1 MKKTLFKILGTLLT
15 IVVFIITQYHI
26 RRYYNIDPRIWFFV
40 VFGISFVGFCVIL
53 GIFYSEIKSMREYFE
68 THSFFEFVAEIAEKT
83 KPITKKV
90 KPMTEKIV
98 NSFLYDLI
106 SFITM
111 MVAFTGIMYKLFFH
125 DDFMGRTIVYVIF
138 LVMIAWTGLS
148 RIIRATVIE
157 KEKRSKEFV
166 YAGMWVFIFLTNFL
180 EFVCIW
186 SQTDWFLRGVC
197 YFSEFFYK
205 FCCNLSKI
213 WYTLVNWLIFVSI
226 VKRAKKL

>member
-15 IVVFIITQYHI
+15 IVVFIIAQYHI

-53 GIFYSEIKSMREYFE
+53 GIFYSEIKSMIEYFE
-68 THSFFEFVAEIAEKT
+68 THSFFEFVSEIAEKT

-111 MVAFTGIMYKLFFH
+111 MVAFTGIM
-125 DDFMGRTIVYVIF
+125 YVIF

-180 EFVCIW
+180 EFVCI
-186 SQTDWFLRGVC
+186 
-197 YFSEFFYK
+197 
-205 FCCNLSKI
+205 
-213 WYTLVNWLIFVSI
+213 
-226 VKRAKKL
+226 

>member
-1 MKKTLFKILGTLLT
+1 MKKTFFKILGTLLT

-40 VFGISFVGFCVIL
+40 VFGISFVGYCVIL
-53 GIFYSEIKSMREYFE
+53 CIFYSEIKSMMSILKLIHFLNSYQRLPK
-68 THSFFEFVAEIAEKT
+68 KT

-111 MVAFTGIMYKLFFH
+111 MVAFTGNMYKLFFH
-125 DDFMGRTIVYVIF
+125 DDFMARTIVYVIF
-138 LVMIAWTGLS
+138 LVMTAWTGLS
-148 RIIRATVIE
+148 RIIRGATVIE

-166 YAGMWVFIFLTNFL
+166 YAGTWVFIFLINFL

-186 SQTDWFLRGVC
+186 RLISQRSLLLLWV
-197 YFSEFFYK
+197 FY
-205 FCCNLSKI
+205 L
-213 WYTLVNWLIFVSI
+213 LDLPIF
-226 VKRAKKL
+226 ALT

>member
-40 VFGISFVGFCVIL
+40 VFGISFVGYCVIL
-53 GIFYSEIKSMREYFE
+53 CIFYSEIKSMMSILKLIHFLNSYQRLPK
-68 THSFFEFVAEIAEKT
+68 KT

-111 MVAFTGIMYKLFFH
+111 MVAFTGNMYKLFFH
-125 DDFMGRTIVYVIF
+125 DDFMARTIVYVIF
-138 LVMIAWTGLS
+138 LVMTAWTGLS
-148 RIIRATVIE
+148 RIIRGATVIE

-166 YAGMWVFIFLTNFL
+166 YAGTWVFIFLINFL

-186 SQTDWFLRGVC
+186 RLISQRSLLLLWV
-197 YFSEFFYK
+197 FY
-205 FCCNLSKI
+205 L
-213 WYTLVNWLIFVSI
+213 LDLPIF
-226 VKRAKKL
+226 ALT

>member
-68 THSFFEFVAEIAEKT
+68 THSFFELVSEIAEKT

-125 DDFMGRTIVYVIF
+125 DDFIARTIVYVIF
-138 LVMIAWTGLS
+138 LIMIAWTGLS

-157 KEKRSKEFV
+157 KEKCSKEFV
-166 YAGMWVFIFLTNFL
+166 YAGMWGFIFLTHFL
-180 EFVCIW
+180 EFVCI
-186 SQTDWFLRGVC
+186 
-197 YFSEFFYK
+197 
-205 FCCNLSKI
+205 
-213 WYTLVNWLIFVSI
+213 
-226 VKRAKKL
+226 

>member
-68 THSFFEFVAEIAEKT
+68 THSFFELVSEIAEKT

-111 MVAFTGIMYKLFFH
+111 MVAFTGIMYKLFFY
-125 DDFMGRTIVYVIF
+125 DDFMARTIVYVIF
-138 LVMIAWTGLS
+138 LIMIAWTGLS

-166 YAGMWVFIFLTNFL
+166 YAGMWVFIFLINFL
-180 EFVCIW
+180 EFVCI
-186 SQTDWFLRGVC
+186 
-197 YFSEFFYK
+197 
-205 FCCNLSKI
+205 
-213 WYTLVNWLIFVSI
+213 
-226 VKRAKKL
+226 

>member
-1 MKKTLFKILGTLLT
+1 MKKTLFKILGTLLA

-68 THSFFEFVAEIAEKT
+68 THSFFEFVSEIAEKT

-106 SFITM
+106 IFITM

-125 DDFMGRTIVYVIF
+125 DDFMARTIVYVIF
-138 LVMIAWTGLS
+138 LIMIAWTGLS

-166 YAGMWVFIFLTNFL
+166 YAGIWVFIFLINFL
-180 EFVCIW
+180 EFVCI
-186 SQTDWFLRGVC
+186 
-197 YFSEFFYK
+197 
-205 FCCNLSKI
+205 
-213 WYTLVNWLIFVSI
+213 
-226 VKRAKKL
+226 

>member
-15 IVVFIITQYHI
+15 IVVFIIMQYHI

-40 VFGISFVGFCVIL
+40 VFGISFVGYCVIL
-53 GIFYSEIKSMREYFE
+53 CIFYSEIKSMMSILKLIHFLNSYQRLLK
-68 THSFFEFVAEIAEKT
+68 KT

-90 KPMTEKIV
+90 KPKPMTEKIV

-111 MVAFTGIMYKLFFH
+111 MVAFTGNMYKLFFH
-125 DDFMGRTIVYVIF
+125 DDFMARTIVYVIF
-138 LVMIAWTGLS
+138 LIMIAWTGLS

-166 YAGMWVFIFLTNFL
+166 YAGTWFFIFLINFL

-186 SQTDWFLRGVC
+186 SQTDWFFRGVC
-197 YFSEFFYK
+197 YFSEFFIY
-205 FCCNLSKI
+205 
-213 WYTLVNWLIFVSI
+213 
-226 VKRAKKL
+226 

>member
-26 RRYYNIDPRIWFFV
+26 RRYYNIDPRIWFLV
-40 VFGISFVGFCVIL
+40 VFGISDVGFCVIL
-53 GIFYSEIKSMREYFE
+53 GIFYSEIKSI
-68 THSFFEFVAEIAEKT
+68 THSFFEFVSEIAEKT

-106 SFITM
+106 SYITV
-111 MVAFTGIMYKLFFH
+111 MVALTGTMYKIFFY
-125 DDFMGRTIVYVIF
+125 DDFMARTIVYVIF

-166 YAGMWVFIFLTNFL
+166 YAGMWFYIFLTNFL
-180 EFVCIW
+180 DFVCI
-186 SQTDWFLRGVC
+186 
-197 YFSEFFYK
+197 
-205 FCCNLSKI
+205 
-213 WYTLVNWLIFVSI
+213 
-226 VKRAKKL
+226 

>member
-15 IVVFIITQYHI
+15 IVVFIIMQYHI

-40 VFGISFVGFCVIL
+40 VFGISFVGYCVIL
-53 GIFYSEIKSMREYFE
+53 CIFYSEIKSMMSILKLIHFLNSYQRLLK
-68 THSFFEFVAEIAEKT
+68 KT

-90 KPMTEKIV
+90 KPKPMTEKIV

-111 MVAFTGIMYKLFFH
+111 MVAFTGIMYKLFFY
-125 DDFMGRTIVYVIF
+125 DDFMARTIVYVIF
-138 LVMIAWTGLS
+138 LIMIAWTGLS

-166 YAGMWVFIFLTNFL
+166 YAGTWFFIFLINFL
-180 EFVCIW
+180 EFVCI
-186 SQTDWFLRGVC
+186 
-197 YFSEFFYK
+197 
-205 FCCNLSKI
+205 
-213 WYTLVNWLIFVSI
+213 
-226 VKRAKKL
+226 

>member
-1 MKKTLFKILGTLLT
+1 MKKTLFKILGTLVT

-53 GIFYSEIKSMREYFE
+53 GIFYSEIESMREYFE
-68 THSFFEFVAEIAEKT
+68 NHSFFEFVSEIAEKT

-90 KPMTEKIV
+90 KHMTEKIV

-111 MVAFTGIMYKLFFH
+111 MVAFTGNMYKLFFH
-125 DDFMGRTIVYVIF
+125 DDFMARTIVYVIS
-138 LVMIAWTGLS
+138 LIMIAWTGLS

-166 YAGMWVFIFLTNFL
+166 YAGMWVFIFLINFL
-180 EFVCIW
+180 EFVCI
-186 SQTDWFLRGVC
+186 
-197 YFSEFFYK
+197 
-205 FCCNLSKI
+205 
-213 WYTLVNWLIFVSI
+213 
-226 VKRAKKL
+226 